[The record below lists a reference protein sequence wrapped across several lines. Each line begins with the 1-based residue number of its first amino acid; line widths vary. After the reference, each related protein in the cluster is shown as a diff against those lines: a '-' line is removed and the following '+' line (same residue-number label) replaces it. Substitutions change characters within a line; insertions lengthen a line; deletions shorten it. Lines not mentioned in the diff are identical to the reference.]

1 MIDNDKLM
9 DIRKTVLSKHM
20 QFPPTGKSASGTGFG
35 NKIKNSVLIWD
46 IVFERFMN
54 HENQNVKEKSKY
66 VYGLEIDI

>member
-1 MIDNDKLM
+1 M

-46 IVFERFMN
+46 IVFEMFMN
-54 HENQNVKEKSKY
+54 HENQNVK
-66 VYGLEIDI
+66 